1 MALFKGKRGAENL
14 QLFQRL
20 RDCAAR
26 ELRATTDQRAA
37 SCAVRDTLIEARQ
50 LGMSYR
56 QLSAALV
63 PDDGDRRQV
72 RRARAQV
79 EANLR
84 GRAFDTRCSS
94 VPRPTKDVLRS
105 DLSDR
110 TDG

>member
-1 MALFKGKRGAENL
+1 MALFKGKRGADTL
-14 QLFQRL
+14 RLFQRL

-72 RRARAQV
+72 RRARARV

-84 GRAFDTRCSS
+84 GRAFDTACST
-94 VPRPTKDVLRS
+94 VPRPAQDVLRG
-105 DLSDR
+105 DLGDGTDR
-110 TDG
+110 